1 MFFVLSAGRSGS
13 RTIVRTLSQFRNAV
27 CLHHPKPDLVL
38 EATAYHYGSY
48 PQDAIKQVLRASR
61 KPFIGRK
68 IYGEANL
75 QLSLL
80 IPVLREVFPHA
91 KYVWL
96 TRDGRDA
103 VASMYYR
110 GWYDDAA
117 QTRIPA
123 YWHQARLQGDRTGDF
138 SEAAWAALSRFER
151 CCWLW
156 KKYNLIIEASLA
168 STDRLLWQHVPL
180 EYLKAALDELATF
193 LGLKRG
199 WRMLVERH
207 NVALQPVTY
216 WEAWA
221 SEQRAQFEHH
231 CGAEMDRW
239 YPQWRSA
246 NAAWQPLTKEE
257 PDRPGA
263 LLSAERWL
271 MWEVRRMQRRLKRAT
286 SR

>member
-13 RTIVRTLSQFRNAV
+13 RTIARVLSQFRNGV
-27 CLHHPKPDLVL
+27 CLHHPKPDLVT
-38 EATAYHYGSY
+38 EATAYYYGSY
-48 PQDAIKQVLRASR
+48 PRGAIKQVLRASR
-61 KPFIGRK
+61 QPLIGRK

-80 IPVLREVFPHA
+80 IPILHEVFSHA

-96 TRDGRDA
+96 TRDGRDT

-117 QTRIPA
+117 QTRIPT

-138 SEAAWAALSRFER
+138 SATVWATLDRFER

-156 KKYNLIIEASLA
+156 KKYNLTIEASLA
-168 STDRLLWQHVPL
+168 SIDRLLWQRVQL
-180 EYLKAALDELATF
+180 EYLKATLDELAAF

-199 WRMLVERH
+199 GRVLVERH
-207 NVALQPVTY
+207 NAAFQPVAY
-216 WEAWA
+216 WEVWTP
-221 SEQRAQFEHH
+221 EQRAQFEHH

-246 NAAWQPLTKEE
+246 NGAWRPLTKEE
-257 PDRPGA
+257 PDRPSIR
-263 LLSAERWL
+263 LLAKRWL
-271 MWEVRRMQRRLKRAT
+271 MQEVWRMQQRLKQAV